1 MRLPETENPHYQ
13 HAFKHGYRM
22 ALERKSLEQMPASLR
37 EDPKV
42 RQYFERGWQ
51 QANDALAA
59 QQEQL
64 GKPNWKNRAIWF
76 VFVVI
81 SGVLTA
87 KLMITNIEAE
97 QAELQARINAQQET
111 SEIPPL
117 ELNADQLRL
126 LNTQSYKDLQANQQ
140 AFSQIELPP
149 LEPITNSPLIIEQA
163 LLLSQTHG
171 ASYDWG
177 SSIPKYERRLKADFQ
192 ISAPNESTLTIR
204 WRFGLQIV
212 NEEALALS
220 KGLNSLHSSQTMS
233 SSRQGT
239 WYLELLAQQ
248 NVIYRQE
255 FSYGSLPSNP

>member
-13 HAFKHGYRM
+13 NAFKRGYRL
-22 ALERKSLEQMPASLR
+22 ALESKSLDQMPASLR

-59 QQEQL
+59 QQERL

-97 QAELQARINAQQET
+97 QAELQARINPQPEATPQAPQ
-111 SEIPPL
+111 
-117 ELNADQLRL
+117 LNSDQLRL
-126 LNTQSYKDLQANQQ
+126 LNPQAYADLQANQQ
-140 AFSQIELPP
+140 AIAQIA
-149 LEPITNSPLIIEQA
+149 LEPLKPITESNLLIEQIQ
-163 LLLSQTHG
+163 LLSQSNG
-171 ASYDWG
+171 ASYDWN
-177 SSIPKYERRLKADFQ
+177 STIPKYEKHLKIDMQ
-192 ISAPNESTLTIR
+192 ISAPNESTLSIR
-204 WRFGLQIV
+204 WRYGLEIV
-212 NEEALALS
+212 TETAYPLL
-220 KGLNSLHSSQTMS
+220 KGLNSVQSSQPMT

-239 WYLELLAQQ
+239 WYLELVTHDH
-248 NVIYRQE
+248 VIYRQE